1 MSKEKIISFAE
12 RAKEILKQYEERNDP
27 ISKRTK
33 ESQLDDLR
41 VEQEYERVKKQ
52 LAEDRQA
59 AKQSQAQLFADGGQ
73 FQTNGAQTADIM
85 GNLYGYTP
93 EQRNAILNNYGWWD
107 KNDPNAEDAAMDNA
121 DLNDAAKM
129 NVAKEM
135 AMMGSNPTVNAK
147 ANAANPDDY
156 FKPKDN
162 LLRYAP
168 IAGNLV
174 TLLGLEVDSRPNAR
188 TLDANSVAGDPYLI
202 NREALRQNVN
212 RAYNGAKG
220 RLFDSSNG
228 SFSNVAK
235 ALAGMNEGQARALN
249 EAYGKADVMDNAER
263 ARVQGIRNN
272 ILSQNAEKEWRADEA
287 YRMDKGNYEG
297 TRAAYIQSLAS
308 NVGNIGEE
316 QLNRTNAKD
325 FAQYMKEMGLS
336 QNMIDKIM
344 LMAEK
349 KAAAEKVGNTPS
361 YKSTKSKSKSKSKK

>member
-1 MSKEKIISFAE
+1 
-12 RAKEILKQYEERNDP
+12 
-27 ISKRTK
+27 
-33 ESQLDDLR
+33 
-41 VEQEYERVKKQ
+41 
-52 LAEDRQA
+52 
-59 AKQSQAQLFADGGQ
+59 
-73 FQTNGAQTADIM
+73 M

-174 TLLGLEVDSRPNAR
+174 TLLCLEAPSRPNAR

-297 TRAAYIQSLAS
+297 TRAAYIQSLAA

>member
-59 AKQSQAQLFADGGQ
+59 AKQSQAQLFADGGP

-174 TLLGLEVDSRPNAR
+174 TLLGLEAPSRPNAR

-297 TRAAYIQSLAS
+297 TRAAYIQSLAA

>member
-59 AKQSQAQLFADGGQ
+59 AKQSQAQLFADGGP

-174 TLLGLEVDSRPNAR
+174 TLLGLEAPSRPNAR

>member
-59 AKQSQAQLFADGGQ
+59 AKQSQAQLFADGGP

-174 TLLGLEVDSRPNAR
+174 TLLGLEAPSRPNAR

-344 LMAEK
+344 LMAER

-361 YKSTKSKSKSKSKK
+361 YKSAKSKSKSKSKK

>member
-59 AKQSQAQLFADGGQ
+59 AKQSQAQLFADGGP

-147 ANAANPDDY
+147 ANTANPDDY

-174 TLLGLEVDSRPNAR
+174 TLLGLEAPSRPNAR

-297 TRAAYIQSLAS
+297 TRAAYIQSLAA